1 MQTNSQSDAIR
12 NSSDDSSDGSPDGV
26 PDDSLEGIPDGVPF
40 DEIRRL
46 ANRSLVFERPTDDDP
61 PEYKKTYEY
70 LLKNFGRFGENRVL
84 ARNRAGDII
93 DMGDIDE
100 VMSSAVLE
108 DSQYADSQLGVSHR
122 VKFST
127 LFDMWNSEP
136 GLSQS
141 LNIASE
147 VPTAYGSYFAYEPV
161 PREFR
166 TVANPPFVPPSVEYW
181 NRWAEFVQFKHFQR
195 QFIHSLLGTG
205 NMWAEKVYDRSGMV
219 KKGWG
224 VRKLKVLS
232 PDVMYNVVD
241 EKGRILK
248 FVQYSG
254 DSDRSLGKD
263 MIITERQAE
272 EMKRKA
278 AEESTLYHEIPRH
291 KVIYCNY
298 NAYYDDS
305 PYGFGRSVPNIAY
318 ARSKIGIQKKILRIV
333 ENASISMVV
342 FTYGN
347 ENFMV
352 SGKSATKTFANI
364 KGKQHLKFV
373 LLPFTFQPKEIEL
386 GKNVANFEGYLRYF
400 QQELMIGAGLPPFYF
415 GMGTG
420 ESAKIQMELLVRQ
433 FMFTQQIFSDVCK
446 SQLFAECVL
455 GDPSKTKK
463 IMTDDPR
470 QYPYMRPS
478 MFVLL
483 PTLRHNTIESVADR
497 RLRHDTYGKLGMLS
511 NKEMRS
517 EIDRYGSTDMSDLTP
532 SLKLE
537 QRRLDIE
544 ERKLDIEEKKIK
556 ASLKVAEASAKAA
569 QSTTKT
575 ADTPATKTDAKKSAN
590 TASK

>member
-1 MQTNSQSDAIR
+1 VQTNPEDIPSDMPEGTSFEEIKKMT
-12 NSSDDSSDGSPDGV
+12 NKSFIFEKPTEKDS
-26 PDDSLEGIPDGVPF
+26 
-40 DEIRRL
+40 
-46 ANRSLVFERPTDDDP
+46 
-61 PEYKKTYEY
+61 PEYKKTYNY
-70 LLKNFGRFGENRVL
+70 LLENFGKFGENRVL

-93 DMGDIDE
+93 DMGGIDD
-100 VMSSAVLE
+100 VVSSVVLE
-108 DSQYADSQLGVSHR
+108 DSQYADSQLGVSHK
-122 VKFST
+122 VKFSS

-141 LNIASE
+141 LNMNSE
-147 VPTAYGSYFAYEPV
+147 VPVAYGSYFAYEPI
-161 PREFR
+161 PREFK
-166 TVANPPFVPPSVEYW
+166 TAANPPFVPPSVEYW

-195 QFIHSLLGTG
+195 QFIHSLIGTG

-254 DSDRSLGKD
+254 NSDRYLGKD
-263 MIITERQAE
+263 LIITENQAKELRRRATE
-272 EMKRKA
+272 EK
-278 AEESTLYHEIPRH
+278 TLYHEIPRY

-305 PYGFGRSVPNIAY
+305 PYGFGRSVPNVAY
-318 ARSKIGIQKKILRIV
+318 ARSKIGLQKKILRIV

-373 LLPFTFQPKEIEL
+373 LLPFTFQPKEVEL
-386 GKNVANFEGYLRYF
+386 GKNVANFEGYLKYF

-463 IMTDDPR
+463 IMTDDPK

-478 MFVLL
+478 TFVLL

-497 RLRHDTYGKLGMLS
+497 RLRHDTYGKLGLLS

-517 EIDRYGSTDMSDLTP
+517 EIDRYGSTDMNDLTP

-544 ERKLDIEEKKIK
+544 EKKIE

-569 QSTTKT
+569 AQSANKT
-575 ADTPATKTDAKKSAN
+575 ADTSATKTPAKTTTKKSTK
-590 TASK
+590 TATK